1 MEKQQI
7 HNLINDKHASL
18 IHFLSTHDDQKWNKG
33 PEGKWATGQH
43 IVHLTQ
49 STEPLNKALKVPK
62 LILQYKFGKANR
74 PCRSYDE
81 VVKRY
86 LEKLAKLDGKIVS
99 PYSNKMPKTPPIG
112 KEKLIAELTNQ
123 KNILLK
129 RLNKISEKQLDKYLI
144 PHPAM
149 GRMIMREIIMWSA
162 YHTEHHH
169 KLLRAN
175 Y

>member
-1 MEKQQI
+1 
-7 HNLINDKHASL
+7 
-18 IHFLSTHDDQKWNKG
+18 
-33 PEGKWATGQH
+33 
-43 IVHLTQ
+43 
-49 STEPLNKALKVPK
+49 
-62 LILQYKFGKANR
+62 
-74 PCRSYDE
+74 